1 MNYRFVHK
9 SCFFNVKIFAKFPNT
24 GKGRR
29 GGRGAG
35 PGHAERWSECFY
47 FLFIN
52 SEVDFLIFPF
62 HKCIP
67 VLRWQLRRSS
77 GRTELQNGERGRGDC
92 TIVHGGGDLDHPYK

>member
-29 GGRGAG
+29 GDRAG
-35 PGHAERWSECFY
+35 PGLAERWSES
-47 FLFIN
+47 FLFLMN
-52 SEVDFLIFPF
+52 FEVDFMIFPF

-77 GRTELQNGERGRGDC
+77 GRTELQNGERGKGE
-92 TIVHGGGDLDHPYK
+92 